1 MQKIRNWWKMRTI
14 PRYTKSTKNL
24 TLVALILAYGGWST
38 SSGNNPAM
46 IFDKNLAELLDMSPD
61 KRDYVAIR
69 AYVSRTYPNAQLES
83 EGLMYLR
90 WIPKDAE
97 FIIGIELQSG
107 ISANEFVVYR
117 NKRDWIRA

>member
-38 SSGNNPAM
+38 SNGNNPAM
-46 IFDKNLAELLDMSPD
+46 IFDKNLAALLDMSPD

-69 AYVSRTYPNAQLES
+69 AYVLRTYPNAQLES

-97 FIIGIELQSG
+97 FVIGIELQSG
-107 ISANEFVVYR
+107 VSTNEFVVYR